1 MARLIRVCSIDELKD
16 RKKMVVEIDNESVL
30 ILFANGRVYALS
42 NICTHEYAEMMN
54 GLVVD
59 DTITCPVHLSRFK
72 LDSGEVLNP
81 PAEKPL
87 KTYKVIEKNNEIFI
101 EV

>member
-1 MARLIRVCSIDELKD
+1 MARLIRVCAIDELKD

-42 NICTHEYAEMMN
+42 NICTHEYAEMVN